1 MFITIYVLVIL
12 TPLMKLGI
20 KTLNN
25 MFKVTELMK

>member
-1 MFITIYVLVIL
+1 VLVIL